1 MQETVKNIF
10 NKSVPNELEQE
21 LIEIVLLCNS
31 KEMLQVI
38 DNELENI
45 LDM

>member
-10 NKSVPNELEQE
+10 NKPISNELEQE

-31 KEMLQVI
+31 KEMLQAI

>member
-10 NKSVPNELEQE
+10 NKPISNELEQE

>member
-10 NKSVPNELEQE
+10 NKPIPNELGQE
-21 LIEIVLLCNS
+21 LIEIVLSCNS

>member
-10 NKSVPNELEQE
+10 NKPVPNELEQE
-21 LIEIVLLCNS
+21 LIEIVLSCNN

-45 LDM
+45 LDI